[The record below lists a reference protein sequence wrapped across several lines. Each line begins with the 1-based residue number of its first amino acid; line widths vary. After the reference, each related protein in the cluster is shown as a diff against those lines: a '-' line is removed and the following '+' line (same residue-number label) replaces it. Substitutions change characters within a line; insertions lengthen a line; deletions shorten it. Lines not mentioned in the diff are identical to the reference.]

1 MINWTKLKRR
11 IPSKVTIGDY
21 TYEVLFIDEF
31 KSPSTLGE
39 TRLEDKQIVL
49 KNGQTPKELVKTYLH
64 ECLHAVS
71 EEFDVGLTEQQI
83 LKMEEALSFILKDG
97 NVFKKGKK

>member
-11 IPSKVTIGDY
+11 IPSKVVIGNY

-71 EEFDVGLTEQQI
+71 EEFDVNLTEQQI

-97 NVFKKGKK
+97 NIFKKGKK

>member
-11 IPSKVTIGDY
+11 IPSKVVIGDY
-21 TYEVLFIDEF
+21 AYEVLFIDEF

>member
-1 MINWTKLKRR
+1 MINWNNLKKR
-11 IPSKVTIGDY
+11 IPSRVTIGNNS
-21 TYEVLFIDEF
+21 YEILFIDEF
-31 KSPSTLGE
+31 SSPSTLGE

-49 KNGQTPKELVKTYLH
+49 KNGQTPKELVKTYIH

-71 EEFDVGLTEQQI
+71 EEYDVGLTEQQI
-83 LKMEEALSFILKDG
+83 LKLEESLTFILKEG

>member
-1 MINWTKLKRR
+1 MINWSKLKRR
-11 IPSKVTIGDY
+11 IPSRVVIGNNS
-21 TYEVLFIDEF
+21 YEVLFIDEF
-31 KSPSTLGE
+31 TSPTTLGE

-64 ECLHAVS
+64 ECLHAIS
-71 EEFDVGLTEQQI
+71 EEFEVGLTEQQI
-83 LKMEEALSFILKDG
+83 LKMEEAVSYVLKDG

>member
-11 IPSKVTIGDY
+11 IPSKVLIGNTI
-21 TYEVLFIDEF
+21 YEVLFIDEF
-31 KSPSTLGE
+31 KSPSILGE

-49 KNGQTPKELVKTYLH
+49 KNGQTPKELVKTYIH

-71 EEFDVGLTEQQI
+71 EEFDVNLTEQQV
-83 LKMEEALSFILKDG
+83 LKLEEALSCILKDG

>member
-11 IPSKVTIGDY
+11 IPSKVLIGNTI
-21 TYEVLFIDEF
+21 YEVLFIDEF

-39 TRLEDKQIVL
+39 TRLEDKQIIL

-71 EEFDVGLTEQQI
+71 EEFEVGLTEQQI
-83 LKMEEALSFILKDG
+83 LKMEEALSCILKDG